1 MKDLLFDY
9 YMRIS
14 YAEPVGECHY
24 TIRCIPA
31 ETDRQRPGQMEI
43 EFLPEDN
50 HTLGEDSFGNRLI
63 TGRVDA
69 DHDSFIF
76 HIRGNVQ
83 TGLCGYEEAGE
94 EERTA
99 VYKYPSALTKPGKG
113 LKRYYGSLI
122 FAEGMTDYQKAVF
135 MMHRLHSDFAYEKGI
150 TDVDTTAEAAWDMG
164 KGVCQ
169 DYAHI
174 LTALCRLAGIP
185 ARYVTG
191 MMVGEGYSHA
201 WIEIL
206 AEGKWYALDPTNDL
220 IVDDGH
226 IKIGNGRDAAD
237 CMINRGLM
245 KGGGRQSMAVTVK
258 VSERGEKYEK
268 NTCGSSSANL
278 LR

>member
-1 MKDLLFDY
+1 MKNLLYDY

-14 YAEPVGECHY
+14 YTEPVGECHY

-31 ETDRQRPGQMEI
+31 ETDDQRPGQMKMEI
-43 EFLPEDN
+43 MPEDN

-69 DHDSFIF
+69 DHDLFVF
-76 HIRGNVQ
+76 HIKGSVQ
-83 TGLCGYEEAGE
+83 TGLCGYEEAEAE
-94 EERTA
+94 EKTA
-99 VYKYPSALTKPGKG
+99 LYKYPSTLTRPGKG
-113 LKRYYGSLI
+113 LKAYYERLRL
-122 FAEGMTDYQKAVF
+122 AEGMSDHQKAVF
-135 MMHRLHSDFAYEKGI
+135 MMHRLHGDFAYEKGI
-150 TDVDTTAEAAWDMG
+150 TDVSTTAEEAWNMG

-191 MMVGEGYSHA
+191 MMVGEGFSHA

-220 IVDDGH
+220 IVGDEH
-226 IKIGNGRDAAD
+226 IKIGNGRDAGD
-237 CMINRGLM
+237 CMINRGIM
-245 KGGGRQSMAVTVK
+245 KGGGRQSMEINVK
-258 VSERGEKYEK
+258 VSEGRKII
-268 NTCGSSSANL
+268 
-278 LR
+278 

>member
-1 MKDLLFDY
+1 MKNLLFDY
-9 YMRIS
+9 YMQIS

-31 ETDRQRPGQMEI
+31 ETINQRPGQAEI
-43 EFLPEDN
+43 EILPEDN

-69 DHDSFIF
+69 DHDSFVF
-76 HIRGNVQ
+76 HIKGNVQ
-83 TGLCGYEEAGE
+83 TGICGYEEAKKE
-94 EERTA
+94 EQTA
-99 VYKYPSALTKPGKG
+99 IYKYPSVLTKPGKG
-113 LKRYYGSLI
+113 LREYYESLI
-122 FAEGMTDYQKAVF
+122 FTEGMSDYQKAVS
-135 MMHRLHSDFAYEKGI
+135 MMHRLHSDFIYEKGI
-150 TDVDTTAEAAWDMG
+150 TDVDTTAEEALVIG

-174 LTALCRLAGIP
+174 LTVLCRLAGIP

-220 IVDDGH
+220 IVEDEH
-226 IKIGNGRDAAD
+226 IKIGNGRDARD
-237 CMINRGLM
+237 CMINRGIM
-245 KGGGRQSMAVTVK
+245 KGGGRQNMVVAVK
-258 VSERGEKYEK
+258 VSERG
-268 NTCGSSSANL
+268 
-278 LR
+278 